1 MIVPMTWFGRENNQ
15 IFMRSSSGSFFRSQS
30 NVDTSI
36 YKQTMWPNEEGIV
49 SILGMRLFVCVSSLK
64 SCVPGPSPF
73 VFFVRTGTYFI
84 LTARGVVV
92 ASPEWWR
99 ARAVCTTHRE
109 EGEKKEKA

>member
-1 MIVPMTWFGRENNQ
+1 
-15 IFMRSSSGSFFRSQS
+15 MRSSSGSFFRSQS

-73 VFFVRTGTYFI
+73 VFLY
-84 LTARGVVV
+84 ARG
-92 ASPEWWR
+92 
-99 ARAVCTTHRE
+99 HILY
-109 EGEKKEKA
+109 